1 MSGNNDYLLDVME
14 MLANMSTD
22 NDVIGTG
29 VIMYLVSETTIKTT
43 VFPIYG
49 GRFFTVV
56 AKLAH
61 VCDDEENPVHLVTF
75 PAAEPVTVFEQLQK
89 RDSDYEHDVKGVIL
103 SADALEGFIETVQK
117 IVDDIKNL
125 KDTNQ

>member
-1 MSGNNDYLLDVME
+1 MSGNNNYLLDVME

-29 VIMYLVSETTIKTT
+29 VIMYPTNATTIETT

-49 GRFFTVV
+49 GRFFTLV

-61 VCDDEENPVHLVTF
+61 ICDDEDNPVHLVTF
-75 PAAEPVTVFEQLQK
+75 PAAEPIVVCEQIQNQD
-89 RDSDYEHDVKGVIL
+89 REHDNNVTGVIV
-103 SADALEGFIETVQK
+103 SFEALEKFIETVQQ
-117 IVDDIKNL
+117 IVDDIKTH
-125 KDTNQ
+125 TNPIK